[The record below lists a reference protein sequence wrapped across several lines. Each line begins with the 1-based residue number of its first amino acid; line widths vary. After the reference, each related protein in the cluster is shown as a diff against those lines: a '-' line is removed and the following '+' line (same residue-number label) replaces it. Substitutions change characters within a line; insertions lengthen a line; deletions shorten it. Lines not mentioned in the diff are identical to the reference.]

1 MTKKTAP
8 ASPQLEDIK
17 FEKDPRACRIVC
29 TLGPASSN
37 SEIIEK
43 LIAAGMNVARLNF
56 SHGTQETHERLIREI
71 RAASEKTGRP
81 IAIMQDLQGHKVR
94 LGRANSATPIIL
106 EQGTE
111 IILGPGEK
119 ISTER
124 LGMDYVGAERFVE
137 PGHRIFL
144 DDAKIELEVI
154 SCLDE
159 ELLCKV
165 RRGAPVYSRKGVI
178 FPDSELEFPV
188 LDENDL
194 EDARFGVNMGLD
206 MVAMSFVRSAD
217 EITKMRKHLA
227 GWGKKEAFIVAKV
240 EDGTGIHNL
249 EEILKAA
256 NAVLIAR
263 GDLGVTLPREK
274 VPGIQK
280 SIISQANALGVP
292 SITATQMLES
302 MIDHPQPTRAEVN
315 DVYTAVLD
323 GSHAIMLSAETAM
336 GDYPEESVA
345 EMDRIAREAELELN
359 RRNRGVHTP
368 VTGKEG
374 INDLLAASAV
384 IFAEHMSADC
394 ILAFSLEG
402 TTHRAL
408 STASPTVP
416 VYGVLVN
423 HSNLRRLL
431 LHRGLNLTTMP
442 LENKLESLV
451 PRAVKKLRDDGIVG
465 SADKVIIVSR
475 QPEPEADESF
485 LLRLS
490 ILS

>member
-1 MTKKTAP
+1 
-8 ASPQLEDIK
+8 
-17 FEKDPRACRIVC
+17 
-29 TLGPASSN
+29 
-37 SEIIEK
+37 
-43 LIAAGMNVARLNF
+43 
-56 SHGTQETHERLIREI
+56 
-71 RAASEKTGRP
+71 
-81 IAIMQDLQGHKVR
+81 
-94 LGRANSATPIIL
+94 
-106 EQGTE
+106 
-111 IILGPGEK
+111 
-119 ISTER
+119 
-124 LGMDYVGAERFVE
+124 
-137 PGHRIFL
+137 
-144 DDAKIELEVI
+144 
-154 SCLDE
+154 
-159 ELLCKV
+159 
-165 RRGAPVYSRKGVI
+165 
-178 FPDSELEFPV
+178 
-188 LDENDL
+188 
-194 EDARFGVNMGLD
+194 
-206 MVAMSFVRSAD
+206 
-217 EITKMRKHLA
+217 
-227 GWGKKEAFIVAKV
+227 
-240 EDGTGIHNL
+240 
-249 EEILKAA
+249 
-256 NAVLIAR
+256 
-263 GDLGVTLPREK
+263 
-274 VPGIQK
+274 
-280 SIISQANALGVP
+280 
-292 SITATQMLES
+292 MLET

-315 DVYTAVLD
+315 DVYSAVLD

-431 LHRGLNLTTMP
+431 LYRGLNLTTLP

-451 PRAVKKLRDDGIVG
+451 PRALKKLRDDGIVG

-475 QPEPEADESF
+475 QSEPEADESF